1 MSVRNYPDAF
11 SLDNVNKLTGSP
23 QGDKAPYPC
32 PYLITTC
39 LSTKSYESAKAQTQL
54 KSARAEQIASTEIV
68 KFMPVM
74 RKEAEDWRLA
84 VEAFENG
91 EGLLHMS
98 NQILLFPESGNQH
111 RRLRSR
117 GGRLYAA
124 SRLVGLFAD
133 DRRTAFSGRH

>member
-1 MSVRNYPDAF
+1 
-11 SLDNVNKLTGSP
+11 
-23 QGDKAPYPC
+23 
-32 PYLITTC
+32 
-39 LSTKSYESAKAQTQL
+39 
-54 KSARAEQIASTEIV
+54 
-68 KFMPVM
+68 MPVM

-111 RRLRSR
+111 TAVETRALDLPNRRLRISWWTTF
-117 GGRLYAA
+117 YAA